1 MSVRRSD
8 MAAHEVHK
16 FSRTSFLRITCINSV
31 GPDFPGD
38 DVVRRTDGPDINKWG
53 RTPFPVDR
61 PRGAP
66 TWVDETSPTYF
77 APTPTDI
84 NKWGRTPFPVDMPR
98 GAPTWVDETS
108 PTYFATWVDETSPT
122 YFAHRH
128 VPTWVVVDMPTWVV
142 VDETSPTY
150 FVADQP

>member
-77 APTPTDI
+77 A
-84 NKWGRTPFPVDMPR
+84 
-98 GAPTWVDETS
+98 
-108 PTYFATWVDETSPT
+108 TWVDETSPT

-150 FVADQP
+150 FVAGQP